1 MIVVLRS
8 LIFVSILLLI
18 PAIAEQELSFESMEV
33 EYAPTLDNEVCHLP
47 QKWNIDCHTIKRHQ
61 EGFVEREPISYDIF
75 DTEPSDEDTNST
87 NWFYYRD
94 FLTGMDEFYDVG
106 TEAVIIMASKI
117 DHGLYHLFDEDD
129 NTTVEEDNTIFLPI
143 DANYTMTDVSFID
156 DEDNSSI
163 GVYIREN
170 EENASSYPSQ
180 IKTDEYEYAKQT
192 YWMSRWFDMDSKNAE
207 FLNLT
212 DESYVRLRGGYAYD
226 YRGEGKFIHSVTARL
241 KIPRTRDKLDLI
253 IGDETR
259 RSRDLSFDGTENE
272 TDNGIAI
279 GAENLTGLF
288 DVVKSRVRVGF
299 SGFTD
304 PFAKWTLK
312 YEKLVGPWFIEPSQ
326 NVRYSR
332 DNELEEWTDLYFKRS
347 TSSGKMF
354 SLLMQRSTE
363 SAEPGMAY
371 LIQPAHHHAL
381 PDKASLTAYIGL
393 YGRTKAFDEEDDGY
407 VAKRGIH
414 TYSLGVSWRKQSSRK
429 YLVYDLQP
437 IITFEDR
444 YGFRPNYILKATVE
458 FYLGLRE

>member
-1 MIVVLRS
+1 MRS
-8 LIFVSILLLI
+8 LILVLMIVSLVVAQQKSSL
-18 PAIAEQELSFESMEV
+18 AEV
-33 EYAPTLDNEVCHLP
+33 EMKYTPTLPEETCHLP
-47 QKWNIDCHTIKRHQ
+47 QEWEIDCHTIRMRQQ
-61 EGFVEREPISYDIF
+61 ELLDMETASYDIF
-75 DTEPSDEDTNST
+75 DMEPGSEDSNST

-94 FLTGMDEFYDVG
+94 FLTGMDDFYDVG

-117 DHGLYHLFDEDD
+117 DYGLYHFFDEDTNATLDEDD
-129 NTTVEEDNTIFLPI
+129 NTTYLPI
-143 DANYTMTDVSFID
+143 DANYTMTDIRFTD
-156 DEDNSSI
+156 DEENSSI
-163 GVYIREN
+163 GMYIQEN
-170 EENASSYPSQ
+170 EDNTSSYPSQ
-180 IKTDEYEYAKQT
+180 IETDEYEYAKQT

-226 YRGEGKFIHSVTARL
+226 FRGEGKFIHSITAKL
-241 KIPRTRDKLDLI
+241 KIPRTKDKLDLI

-259 RSRDLSFDGTENE
+259 RSRDLNFDGTENE
-272 TDNGIAI
+272 TDTGIAI

-332 DNELEEWTDLYFKRS
+332 DNQLEEWTDLYFKRT
-347 TSSGKMF
+347 TSSDKMF

-381 PDKASLTAYIGL
+381 PDKASLTVYLGL
-393 YGRTKAFDEEDDGY
+393 YGRTKAFDEEEDGY
-407 VAKRGIH
+407 APKRGIH

-444 YGFRPNYILKATVE
+444 YGFEPNYILKATVE